1 MTRTALALLVALVPV
16 ACSSSDGAADASL
29 LEAGADAVPVADGRP
44 PADVGSPDAAAPD
57 GAVDAP
63 TLADAATDA
72 AVDQAPSVDAAQ
84 PDRPA
89 ADAALPDAAPLDAA
103 PPAIDLGAPDAV
115 AMCGLIRCDCT
126 LDGIELTGKVKYVDA
141 LGFPDFKV
149 RVVNSALADLFVQE
163 VAFPPDPQRCGQ
175 WQVDEFFPDFK
186 VQKVGDFE
194 IADFEIQYV
203 DFQPGLPG
211 HR

>member
-1 MTRTALALLVALVPV
+1 MTWTAFALLVALLPL
-16 ACSSSDGAADASL
+16 ACSSSDGATDASL
-29 LEAGADAVPVADGRP
+29 LEAGAETVPAADGRP
-44 PADVGSPDAAAPD
+44 PGDVGSLDAATPD

-63 TLADAATDA
+63 ALADAAADA
-72 AVDQAPSVDAAQ
+72 ALDQAPSVDASQ

-89 ADAALPDAAPLDAA
+89 PDAAPPDAGSPDA
-103 PPAIDLGAPDAV
+103 TPPDVAGPDAV
-115 AMCGLIRCDCT
+115 ALCGRIRCDCT
-126 LDGIELTGKVKYVDA
+126 LDGIKLTGKVKYVDA
-141 LGFPDFKV
+141 VGFPDFKV

-163 VAFPPDPQRCGQ
+163 VVFPPDPQRCGQ

-186 VQKVGDFE
+186 VQKVGDFD